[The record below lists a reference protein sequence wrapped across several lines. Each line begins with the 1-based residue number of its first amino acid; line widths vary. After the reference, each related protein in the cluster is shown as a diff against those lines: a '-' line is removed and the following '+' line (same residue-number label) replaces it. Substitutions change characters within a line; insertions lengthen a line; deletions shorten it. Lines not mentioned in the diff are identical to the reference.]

1 MFLGWPKLISWRFIM
16 TPTSFLGRQSLAVF
30 LVLSL
35 LIGGTVTFAATKIHV
50 GFDDSVNA
58 NQSNPHRIPDHMDPK
73 SQTLSREI
81 ASIKYEIKEEIVE
94 VDETIH
100 KVAFRDNHAQ
110 SLPIL
115 DYTTGTSN

>member
-1 MFLGWPKLISWRFIM
+1 M
-16 TPTSFLGRQSLAVF
+16 TPTPFLGRQSLAVF

-35 LIGGTVTFAATKIHV
+35 LIGGSVAFAATRIHFGV
-50 GFDDSVNA
+50 DDSVNA
-58 NQSNPHRIPDHMDPK
+58 SQSNPYRIPDHMDPK

-100 KVAFRDNHAQ
+100 KVAFRDNHSQ